1 MVENIFRDTRVE
13 ALFERARRRSRRS
26 VRHRLDRLQDKSFH
40 VIQCS
45 LAAGVAWLI
54 AHDLLG
60 HPMPFFAPIVAVICL
75 GMTYAQR
82 LRRVAEVTVGVAVGV
97 AIADVFVSIAG
108 SGAWQ
113 VAAVVLV
120 AMSVALLLD
129 AGLLLVMQSAVQS
142 IVVTV
147 LVPAPGQAFLRWF
160 DAVIGGVVA
169 LVFAALVPGAPLR
182 RPRRQ
187 AAKVASRMAVLLRDA
202 ASSAR
207 SGDVEHAAEVLAQAR
222 ETDELIRELQDAA
235 DEGMSVIAATP
246 WRRADSQSVRTIA
259 SVVDPLDRVVRS
271 TRVLVRRVSIATYH
285 QAQIPPV
292 LASAWEELAAAV
304 DVLARAWHEDRTGE
318 FARPAMLAVGERIA
332 ALEPGEYHTDRL
344 AGADPDAR
352 RRPARTHR
360 PRSRRRR
367 RDLPATRLASD
378 RFVHPPQIVPP
389 SPDAHPPRFDTR
401 GRGRLGRPVS
411 NRKGRGTSGIKLG
424 EPQRPR
430 RA

>member
-1 MVENIFRDTRVE
+1 MATMVANIFRDTRVE

-26 VRHRLDRLQDKSFH
+26 VRHRLDRLQDKSIH
-40 VIQCS
+40 VIQCAV
-45 LAAGVAWLI
+45 AAGVAWFV
-54 AHDLLG
+54 AHDVLA

-82 LRRVAEVTVGVAVGV
+82 LRRVAEVTIGVAIGV
-97 AIADVFVSIAG
+97 AIADVFGSIAG

-120 AMSVALLLD
+120 AMSAALLLD
-129 AGLLLVMQSAVQS
+129 AGILLVMQSAVQS

-160 DAVIGGVVA
+160 DAVIGGAVA
-169 LVFAALVPGAPLR
+169 LVFAALAPGAPLR

-187 AAKVASRMAVLLRDA
+187 AAKVAARMAVLLRDA

-207 SGDVEHAAEVLAQAR
+207 SGDVEHAADVLAKAR

-246 WRRADSQSVRTIA
+246 WRRADSESVRTIA
-259 SVVDPLDRVVRS
+259 SIVDPLDRVVRS
-271 TRVLVRRVSIATYH
+271 TRVLVRRVSIATFH

-292 LASAWEELAAAV
+292 FAAAWEELADAV

-318 FARPAMLAVGERIA
+318 FARPALVVVGEQIA
-332 ALEPGEYHTDRL
+332 AMEPGEYHTTVLL
-344 AGADPDAR
+344 AQTRMLVVDLLELTGLDHDDA
-352 RRPARTHR
+352 A
-360 PRSRRRR
+360 
-367 RDLPATRLASD
+367 AT
-378 RFVHPPQIVPP
+378 FPPQ
-389 SPDAHPPRFDTR
+389 A
-401 GRGRLGRPVS
+401 
-411 NRKGRGTSGIKLG
+411 
-424 EPQRPR
+424 
-430 RA
+430 